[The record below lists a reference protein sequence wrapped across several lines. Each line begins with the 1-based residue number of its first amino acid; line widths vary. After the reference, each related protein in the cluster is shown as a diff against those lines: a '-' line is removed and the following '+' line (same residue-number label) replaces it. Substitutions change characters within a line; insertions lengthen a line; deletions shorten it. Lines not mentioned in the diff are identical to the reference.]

1 MFFDPITLSIAAG
14 AVSLGAGLI
23 KSLKDYLMRKA
34 SANVTIQHGDKK
46 IVVSGLSEDE
56 LKKVIDNFNVE
67 VGSQPKTQPAS
78 TPTQH

>member
-1 MFFDPITLSIAAG
+1 MFVDPITLSIAAG

-23 KSLKDYLMRKA
+23 KYVKDYLISKA
-34 SANVTIQHGDKK
+34 SARNVTIQHGDKK

-67 VGSQPKTQPAS
+67 VGSQQKTQPAS
-78 TPTQH
+78 TETP